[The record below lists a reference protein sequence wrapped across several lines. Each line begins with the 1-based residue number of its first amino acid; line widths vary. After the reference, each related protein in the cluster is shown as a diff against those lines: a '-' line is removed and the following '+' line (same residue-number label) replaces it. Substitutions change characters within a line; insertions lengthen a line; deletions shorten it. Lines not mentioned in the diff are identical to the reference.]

1 MNNTINL
8 GPEEQEILRRLTEEA
23 VHPEELIRTLEN
35 TSEPILEIPNSP
47 WDMVV
52 PVPGCNPGVSEEI
65 LESASGGFN
74 TVTEPTNEPSE
85 DHEETHDTHDNP
97 AADIVNSINAFN
109 EALEAYY
116 QTTGA
121 SIDSEG
127 IETSEASL
135 EHEATFTETHE
146 EALLSSEDSIEDAPF
161 EVSTETAQAP
171 IEGLESVIEELESVN
186 PGDTSIDPVVPNMEN
201 AFTENNTARFSSAI
215 WYENI
220 RKKVIILAGVGGIG
234 SWVALLLGKLQPA
247 SIFMYDN
254 DFVESVNMAGQLY
267 STQDVGKSKVD
278 ALANTI
284 RKYAAYEGAFAVRQL
299 YEEDC
304 EPADIMICGF
314 DNMRARKTFYRR
326 WLSHI
331 NGKTPEQKKHC
342 LFIDGR
348 LAAEELQVF
357 CFTGDNNFGITQY
370 ETHYLF
376 TDYQAESTICS
387 YKQTAFMANM
397 IAGVIVNLLVNFAA
411 NECNP
416 PMPRSLPFKTLYNAT
431 MMFFS
436 TMEV

>member
-8 GPEEQEILRRLTEEA
+8 GPEEQEVLRRLTEEA
-23 VHPEELIRTLEN
+23 VHPAELLRTLET
-35 TSEPILEIPNSP
+35 TSEPTVEIPNSP
-47 WDMVV
+47 WDMID
-52 PVPGCNPGVSEEI
+52 PVPGCNPGVADEI
-65 LESASGGFN
+65 LEDASNGFN
-74 TVTEPTNEPSE
+74 TVTESTNESSE

-97 AADIVNSINAFN
+97 VAETAASIDAFN
-109 EALEAYY
+109 E
-116 QTTGA
+116 
-121 SIDSEG
+121 DC
-127 IETSEASL
+127 ETSL
-135 EHEATFTETHE
+135 EHEAASVDTHE
-146 EALLSSEDSIEDAPF
+146 EA
-161 EVSTETAQAP
+161 VSGPECVFHEAFYGRPTETAEAP
-171 IEGLESVIEELESVN
+171 VERLEPVN
-186 PGDTSIDPVVPNMEN
+186 PDNNVEPVVPNMEN
-201 AFTENNTARFSSAI
+201 ALTENNTARFSSAI

-254 DFVESVNMAGQLY
+254 DSVESVNMAGQLY
-267 STQDVGKSKVD
+267 STQDVGSSKVD

-299 YEEDC
+299 YEADC

-314 DNMRARKTFYRR
+314 DNMVARKTFYRR
-326 WLSHI
+326 WLNHVRE
-331 NGKTPEQKKHC
+331 KTTEQQKHC

-357 CFTGDNNFGITQY
+357 CLTGDNNFGMYQY
-370 ETHYLF
+370 ETNYLF
-376 TDYQAESTICS
+376 TDSQAESTICS

-436 TMEV
+436 AMEV

>member
-8 GPEEQEILRRLTEEA
+8 GPEEQEVLRRLTEEA
-23 VHPEELIRTLEN
+23 VHPAELLRTLEN
-35 TSEPILEIPNSP
+35 TSGPTLEIPNSP
-47 WDMVV
+47 WNMID
-52 PVPGCNPGVSEEI
+52 PVPGCNPCVADEI
-65 LESASGGFN
+65 LENTSNGFN
-74 TVTEPTNEPSE
+74 TVTESTNESSE

-97 AADIVNSINAFN
+97 VAETAASIDAFN
-109 EALEAYY
+109 E
-116 QTTGA
+116 
-121 SIDSEG
+121 DC
-127 IETSEASL
+127 ETYL
-135 EHEATFTETHE
+135 EHEAASVDTHE
-146 EALLSSEDSIEDAPF
+146 EA
-161 EVSTETAQAP
+161 VSGPECVFHGAFYGRPTETAEAP
-171 IEGLESVIEELESVN
+171 VEGPESVN
-186 PGDTSIDPVVPNMEN
+186 SDDTVEDEAHVHMERQSDDAIEPVVPNMEN
-201 AFTENNTARFSSAI
+201 ALTENNTARFSSAI

-254 DFVESVNMAGQLY
+254 DSVESVNMAGQLY
-267 STQDVGKSKVD
+267 STQDVGSSKVD

-299 YEEDC
+299 YEADC

-314 DNMRARKTFYRR
+314 DNMVARRTFYRR
-326 WLSHI
+326 WFNHVRE
-331 NGKTPEQKKHC
+331 KTPEQKKHC

-357 CFTGDNNFGITQY
+357 CLTGDNSFGMYQY
-370 ETHYLF
+370 ETNYLF
-376 TDYQAESTICS
+376 TDSQAESTICS

-436 TMEV
+436 AMEV

>member
-23 VHPEELIRTLEN
+23 VHPEELIRALEN
-35 TSEPILEIPNSP
+35 TSASILEIPNSP

-74 TVTEPTNEPSE
+74 TVTEPTNESSG
-85 DHEETHDTHDNP
+85 DHEETHDAHDHP
-97 AADIVNSINAFN
+97 VGDIIISINPFN
-109 EALEAYY
+109 ETYGPEEPLVTPETPPATSETDRTLEAHS
-116 QTTGA
+116 QMT
-121 SIDSEG
+121 
-127 IETSEASL
+127 EA
-135 EHEATFTETHE
+135 
-146 EALLSSEDSIEDAPF
+146 P
-161 EVSTETAQAP
+161 
-171 IEGLESVIEELESVN
+171 IEELESVN

-314 DNMRARKTFYRR
+314 DNMSARKTFYRR

-331 NGKTPEQKKHC
+331 KEKTPEQKKHC